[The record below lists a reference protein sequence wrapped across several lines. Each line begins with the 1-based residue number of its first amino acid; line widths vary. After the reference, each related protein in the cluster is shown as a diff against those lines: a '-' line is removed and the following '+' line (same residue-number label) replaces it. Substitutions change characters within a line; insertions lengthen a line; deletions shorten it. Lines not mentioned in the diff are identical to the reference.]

1 MRSGY
6 VCRKIELWRKVMFG
20 SKKLPAKLKTL
31 FLHRSGY
38 ANALKVAKVIPTHKS
53 GDTSNPSN
61 YRPIS
66 ILPHFSKIFEQI
78 LLKDL
83 QSFLDKNN
91 ILCPNQFGFRKRFS
105 TVHALMSLNDIITS
119 KREENLYTCAI
130 FLDLKKAFDRVDHS
144 IFMKKLYHFGI
155 RGNAQNLFA
164 SYLSNRKQFVT
175 TYICV
180 NPIKNI

>member
-1 MRSGY
+1 
-6 VCRKIELWRKVMFG
+6 
-20 SKKLPAKLKTL
+20 
-31 FLHRSGY
+31 
-38 ANALKVAKVIPTHKS
+38 
-53 GDTSNPSN
+53 
-61 YRPIS
+61 
-66 ILPHFSKIFEQI
+66 

-91 ILCPNQFGFRKRFS
+91 ILCPNQFGFRKGFS

-130 FLDLKKAFDRVDHS
+130 FLDLKKAFDTVDHG
-144 IFMKKLYHFGI
+144 ILMTKLYHFGI

-175 TYICV
+175 TYTCKSD
-180 NPIKNI
+180 KNI